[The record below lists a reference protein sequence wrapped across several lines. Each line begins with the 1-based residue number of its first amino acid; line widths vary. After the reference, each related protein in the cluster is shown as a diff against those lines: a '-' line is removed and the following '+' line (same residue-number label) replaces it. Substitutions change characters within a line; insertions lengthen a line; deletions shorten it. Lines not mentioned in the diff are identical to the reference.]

1 MTDTPIKLSST
12 DSISPLFTQQ
22 ADKNKTTQPM
32 QPELI
37 FWYEAMR
44 YGVVNL
50 GNYSIHAKDTLFYY
64 QTMDKEQFTP
74 KPTSRHV
81 SQWPSHTLHHS
92 TRSTTKSQHTSSPK
106 KKRQQLHL
114 VTNSEA
120 TPTTSRPPQT
130 H

>member
-1 MTDTPIKLSST
+1 
-12 DSISPLFTQQ
+12 
-22 ADKNKTTQPM
+22 M

-74 KPTSRHV
+74 ETYLTSRFTVAITYLTPLDPVYHQV
-81 SQWPSHTLHHS
+81 TAYVLAEKEKA
-92 TRSTTKSQHTSSPK
+92 TTAFGNRLRINTHIVQT
-106 KKRQQLHL
+106 
-114 VTNSEA
+114 
-120 TPTTSRPPQT
+120 PPQP